1 MFSDSRRQTTLKRH
15 VTVKEFTL
23 LVIYSPSLATAPQIV
38 LLLCSV
44 RVSVVLRPHSDAT

>member
-23 LVIYSPSLATAPQIV
+23 LVIYFPLSQQLNR
-38 LLLCSV
+38 L
-44 RVSVVLRPHSDAT
+44 RVNE